1 MASPL
6 ERFDHNLFEYNGRF
20 LRAINYE
27 QRATAFS
34 MEAPQGKSAI
44 NRYRLKEQHLLHRY
58 KEPCQNYDL
67 MGIIFVYLGNSKVK
81 DQLINLLDLMF
92 KSSKNASEKIT
103 TLHND
108 FGIDLTQEGEGD
120 LEVMCNLG
128 EGIYE
133 DGLMKGKKEGKIEGK
148 LELALELL
156 KDGMSLEKVAKYSKL
171 SLSMIK
177 ELAKQNKLI

>member
-1 MASPL
+1 
-6 ERFDHNLFEYNGRF
+6 
-20 LRAINYE
+20 
-27 QRATAFS
+27 

-58 KEPCQNYDL
+58 KEPCQNYDI

-92 KSSKNASEKIT
+92 KSSKNASKKIT

-148 LELALELL
+148 LELALELVNVL
-156 KDGMSLEKVAKYSKL
+156 PPIEAGASCFNENSATDS
-171 SLSMIK
+171 K
-177 ELAKQNKLI
+177 ELRRLTLSPQA